1 MNAYAVKGDCE
12 RERERERERESV
24 ITSSLGNFDFNC
36 AAGLGP

>member
-1 MNAYAVKGDCE
+1 MNAYAVKGDC
-12 RERERERERESV
+12 ERERERESV